1 MVRQVPGFQLD
12 DGDELRGFSSAA
24 GNVLI
29 DNNRP
34 SAKQDVVS
42 EILARIPAANVKQV
56 DLIRG
61 QVADINMEGHT
72 LVVNVIMVNESLA
85 TNRWETF
92 ATYTSPSPLG
102 IGGSISMARQWRSID
117 YNFGIDIERDTN
129 GINGTVERLDENNNL
144 TQLRRDDRE
153 QTGIG
158 LNGIF
163 LNATA
168 LFGETLY
175 NLNTNFGYREGDGME
190 VSRRFPQAPGST
202 PFEVIFENSDQSP
215 EFEIGLD
222 AERYL
227 IEDLQGKGILL
238 FTHSNL
244 DETETQETIDNTGE
258 QISIKK
264 VDLETDST
272 EAIARLEFDW
282 MGWTNHAISVDV
294 EGAYNHL
301 DNTLLLT
308 EDTGAGPMDI
318 FVPNG
323 NSKVEEIR
331 GEFLFR
337 DTWTLGNLV
346 WDYGLGAEVSTITQ
360 TGDTDQDRNFF
371 FIKPTSLLTYSPNQQ
386 RQSRLRVEREVSQ
399 LDFNDFVSTTQ
410 FVDDD
415 LALGNPDL
423 RPETNWAVEFSH
435 ERRFG
440 ELGVITLTVFHH
452 WIKDVLDLLP
462 VTDEFEVPGNIGN
475 GRRWGLEARTTVPLA
490 WLNLRGARLDIQTRW
505 QDSKVTD
512 PVTDN
517 TRQLSAFAA
526 FPGPP
531 TIRFY
536 SENDYVVDIAFRQDL
551 EDAKWAWGFDTA
563 FQADRAVFKVNELE
577 NFEEGVELNAFIE
590 TTRWPGLKVRLEGRN
605 LTNYLEV
612 RDRLSYTG
620 RRELSPILRRELR
633 LRKPNRI
640 FTISFSGN
648 F

>member
-1 MVRQVPGFQLD
+1 M
-12 DGDELRGFSSAA
+12 S
-24 GNVLI
+24 
-29 DNNRP
+29 
-34 SAKQDVVS
+34 
-42 EILARIPAANVKQV
+42 
-56 DLIRG
+56 
-61 QVADINMEGHT
+61 
-72 LVVNVIMVNESLA
+72 
-85 TNRWETF
+85 
-92 ATYTSPSPLG
+92 
-102 IGGSISMARQWRSID
+102 RQWQSID

-144 TQLRRDDRE
+144 IQLRSDDRK

-168 LFGETLY
+168 LFGQTLY
-175 NLNTNFGYREGDGME
+175 NLNTNFGYREGDGKE

-202 PFEVIFENSDQSP
+202 PFEVIFENSDKNP

-227 IEDLQGKGILL
+227 YEDLQGKGIIL

-244 DETETQETIDNTGE
+244 DETETQETIDNDGD
-258 QISIKK
+258 QISLKR
-264 VDLETDST
+264 VGLGTDTT
-272 EAIARLEFDW
+272 EAIARLELDW
-282 MGWTNHAISVDV
+282 QGWPNHIITVDL
-294 EGAYNHL
+294 EGAYNLL
-301 DNTLLLT
+301 DNSLLLT
-308 EDTGAGPMDI
+308 EDTGAGPLEI

-323 NSKVEEIR
+323 NSKVEELR
-331 GEFLFR
+331 GEFLLR
-337 DTWTLGNLV
+337 DTWTLGSLV

-360 TGDTDQDRNFF
+360 TGDTDQERNFF
-371 FIKPTSLLTYSPNQQ
+371 FIKPTSLLTYSPNRQ
-386 RQSRLRVEREVSQ
+386 RQTRLRLEREVSQ
-399 LDFNDFVSTTQ
+399 LDFSDFVSTTQ

-423 RPETNWAVEFSH
+423 KPETTWVLEFGH
-435 ERRFG
+435 ELRFG
-440 ELGVITLTVFHH
+440 DLGVVTLTLFHH
-452 WIKDVLDLLP
+452 WIEDVLDLLP
-462 VTDEFEVPGNIGN
+462 ISDEFEAPGNIGN
-475 GRRWGLEARTTVPLA
+475 GRRWGLEARTTLPLS
-490 WLNLRGARLDIQTRW
+490 WLNLTGARLDIQTRW

-512 PVTDN
+512 PVTGN
-517 TRQLSAFAA
+517 TRELSAFAA

-563 FQADRAVFKVNELE
+563 FQANRRVFKVNELE
-577 NFEEGVELNAFIE
+577 DFEEGVELNMFFE
-590 TTRWPGLKVRLEGRN
+590 TTRWPGFKVRLEGRN
-605 LTNYLEV
+605 LTNYLEI
-612 RDRLSYTG
+612 RDRLTYTG

-640 FTISFSGN
+640 FTLSFSGN